1 MALIYITKQGYPV
14 NSIDFNSQNQTYV
27 SVLTDDVNQQL
38 VFIDEKTA
46 TELYRIPDNTYYPV
60 ILEGSGSGSSYRC
73 GNNNTASAYYDTVS
87 GGCRN
92 TLTCSSIYTNSR
104 TISGGA
110 CNTIAIRR
118 MGTIAGGCRNCI
130 SNSDGVQP
138 TIAGGAN
145 NKISNSNSCSSY
157 VSIGG
162 GTNNTNSAEYYSTII
177 GGSNNRVCGNSSTV
191 SGYNNRLLTTSSYVS
206 CASGACN
213 TISAS
218 YSSASGFCNTICS
231 GLNFSSVSGF
241 RNVINNSTLS
251 IIGSNSCSAYKS
263 ANVRGSNIITNR
275 VAATFVNNLSIMNL
289 PNVAPVES
297 GSLWY
302 DGVDNTVKYVP

>member
-27 SVLTDDVNQQL
+27 SVLTDDVNKQL
-38 VFIDEKTA
+38 VFIDEKTSN
-46 TELYRIPDNTYYPV
+46 ELYRIPDNAYYPV

-92 TLTCSSIYTNSR
+92 TLTCSQNYTTSR
-104 TISGGA
+104 TIAGGSN
-110 CNTIAIRR
+110 NTIAIQRK
-118 MGTIAGGCRNCI
+118 GTIAGGCRNCI
-130 SNSDGVQP
+130 STSNGYQP
-138 TIAGGAN
+138 TIAGGTN
-145 NKISNSNSCSSY
+145 NKISSSSYSNY

-162 GTNNTNSAEYYSTII
+162 GTNNTNSAEYHSTII
-177 GGSNNRVCGNSSTV
+177 GGRYNLVCGNSSTA

-206 CASGACN
+206 CVSGACN

-218 YSSASGFCNTICS
+218 YSSASGFCNTIS
-231 GLNFSSVSGF
+231 SALNYSSVSGF
-241 RNVINNSTLS
+241 KNVISSSAVS
-251 IIGSNSCSAYKS
+251 IIGSNSCSAYKG
-263 ANVRGSNIITNR
+263 ANVRGSNIVTNR
-275 VAATFVNNLSIMNL
+275 NGATFVNNLSIKNL
-289 PNVAPVES
+289 PNAAPVES

-302 DGVDNTVKYVP
+302 DGGDNTVKYVP